1 MNEVRINIAN
11 DFSKYPAGRFK
22 EDGEFSAERF
32 RDDLL
37 IPKMQEYDLII
48 VCFDGTAPYGSSF
61 LEEAFGGLIRKG
73 MDIKKLE
80 LESKDSLLI
89 KEIQTYMDKAKK

>member
-1 MNEVRINIAN
+1 
-11 DFSKYPAGRFK
+11 
-22 EDGEFSAERF
+22 
-32 RDDLL
+32 
-37 IPKMQEYDLII
+37 
-48 VCFDGTAPYGSSF
+48 FDGTAPYGSSF